1 MSLEVGAIVE
11 GEVTGITNFGAFVQ
25 LPEGK
30 VGLIHI
36 SEVSNVYV
44 KDVHDFLKEHDKV
57 KVNVLTREYRGNN
70 VLSIK
75 QLTPPPAP
83 QPRPQRPQN
92 DNCERRNNNGMR
104 PQGDNR
110 ERRGGM
116 RPQSAR
122 PMAPVSFEDKLSK
135 FLKDSDDRML
145 DLKRNT
151 ESKRGGRGARR
162 DK

>member
-44 KDVHDFLKEHDKV
+44 KDVHEFLKEHDKV
-57 KVNVLTREYRGNN
+57 KVKVLSIDARGKIG
-70 VLSIK
+70 LSIK
-75 QLTPPPAP
+75 QAMPPAP
-83 QPRPQRPQN
+83 PQPKPQRPQN
-92 DNCERRNNNGMR
+92 E
-104 PQGDNR
+104 NR

-116 RPQSAR
+116 RPQNAR
-122 PMAPVSFEDKLSK
+122 SMQPLSFEDKLSK

-145 DLKRNT
+145 DLKRKT
-151 ESKRGGRGARR
+151 DSKRGGRGAKR

>member
-44 KDVHDFLKEHDKV
+44 KDVHEFLKEHDKV
-57 KVNVLTREYRGNN
+57 KVKVLSIDARGKIG
-70 VLSIK
+70 LSIK
-75 QLTPPPAP
+75 QAMPPAP
-83 QPRPQRPQN
+83 PQPKPQRPQN
-92 DNCERRNNNGMR
+92 E
-104 PQGDNR
+104 NR

-116 RPQSAR
+116 RPQNAR
-122 PMAPVSFEDKLSK
+122 SMQPLSFEDKLSK
-135 FLKDSDDRML
+135 FLKDSDDRMF
-145 DLKRNT
+145 DLKRKT
-151 ESKRGGRGARR
+151 DSKRGGRGANR

>member
-57 KVNVLTREYRGNN
+57 KVKVLSIDARGKIG
-70 VLSIK
+70 LSIK
-75 QLTPPPAP
+75 QAMPPAP
-83 QPRPQRPQN
+83 PQPKPQRPQN
-92 DNCERRNNNGMR
+92 E
-104 PQGDNR
+104 NR

-116 RPQSAR
+116 RPQNAR
-122 PMAPVSFEDKLSK
+122 SMQPLSFEDKLSK
-135 FLKDSDDRML
+135 FLKDSDDRMF
-145 DLKRNT
+145 DLKRKT
-151 ESKRGGRGARR
+151 DSKRGGRGAKR

>member
-57 KVNVLTREYRGNN
+57 KVKVLSIDERGKIG
-70 VLSIK
+70 LSIK
-75 QLTPPPAP
+75 QLTAPAPAAP
-83 QPRPQRPQN
+83 QPKPQRPQN
-92 DNCERRNNNGMR
+92 E
-104 PQGDNR
+104 NR
-110 ERRGGM
+110 ERRVGV
-116 RPQSAR
+116 RTQNAR
-122 PMAPVSFEDKLSK
+122 PASPLTFEDKLSK
-135 FLKDSDDRML
+135 FLKDSHDRML
-145 DLKRNT
+145 DLKR
-151 ESKRGGRGARR
+151 
-162 DK
+162 